1 MKNARN
7 KKTGLLALLGLAGGA
22 FAYWKYRNLSAE
34 EKANMKAKLK
44 NTGNK
49 LKEGVSDVESTISEK
64 YEQLKTSV
72 QK

>member
-7 KKTGLLALLGLAGGA
+7 KKTGILALLGLAGGA
-22 FAYWKYRNLSAE
+22 LAYWKYKNLTPE
-34 EKANMKAKLK
+34 EKANMKAKIK
-44 NTGNK
+44 NTGDK
-49 LKEGVSDVESTISEK
+49 LKEGVSDVENTISEK